1 MASEQMIQIQ
11 VRNES
16 GVLILDDTIRS
27 SENAQDLFTEINSR
41 CAFGTWDRV
50 VAFVYKRPCTIYNL
64 WKQGQDDLQYAQQG
78 LKMVISYLQASES
91 VVTCK
96 IKVRVQVEEDIH
108 RDGPAGPDDPDHAG
122 IAGDNGPVPRG
133 EEDSM
138 ALGGVRAHLERMRA
152 LVHTF

>member
-1 MASEQMIQIQ
+1 MIQIQ
-11 VRNES
+11 VQNEG
-16 GVLILDDTIRS
+16 GVIILDDTIRS

-50 VAFVYKRPCTIYNL
+50 GAFVDRIPCSIYNL
-64 WKQGQDDLQYAQQG
+64 SKEGQDDLQYAQEG

-96 IKVRVQVEEDIH
+96 IKVRVKVEEDIR
-108 RDGPAGPDDPDHAG
+108 RDGPAGPDEPYHPG
-122 IAGDNGPVPRG
+122 IAGAPGPVPRG
-133 EEDSM
+133 EEYSM
-138 ALGGVRAHLERMRA
+138 GLGGVRAHLERMRA